1 MKVQTILEN
10 INRALAKLTD
20 INPFYKKFIVFNDW
34 QNVSE
39 QSNPELWKLLSN
51 KNGKEFSIDDQTDS
65 DDDIQVNDKLKER
78 EMKMSFL
85 PFLTVMH
92 NSVSRNIASSETVNI
107 APLQKFKF
115 LFLLP
120 QNPTGKPLHF
130 LENIQQEGIILMRM
144 EIMQ

>member
-1 MKVQTILEN
+1 MKVQPILEN

-39 QSNPELWKLLSN
+39 QSDPELWKLLSN
-51 KNGKEFSIDDQTDS
+51 ENGKEFSIDDS

-78 EMKMSFL
+78 ETKMSSL
-85 PFLTVMH
+85 TFLTVMH
-92 NSVSRNIASSETVNI
+92 NNVSRNISSSEIVNI
-107 APLQKFKF
+107 APLQKFKC

-130 LENIQQEGIILMRM
+130 LENIRQE
-144 EIMQ
+144 